1 MTITDVDAIWLHCPI
16 PYEKQHVSDFGRLAS
31 FDTCLVSISTD
42 TGLVGYGEAKAAVGS
57 VAGAGT
63 YASLVSCIKHELKPI
78 LLGQDAT
85 QINRLWERMYNGTRD
100 HYALSRGRTFPIL
113 GRRGLTISSMS
124 GVDIA
129 LWDLLGKHLGVPVV
143 TLLGGA
149 CRDSMPAYAS
159 GGWADV
165 DAIGDQLM
173 GYVDKGFNA
182 VKMRVGVMDQN
193 VATSVARVRAA
204 RKALGDSVH
213 LMVDAH
219 GTYSVPEAKQFCRQ
233 LENED
238 LYWFEEPVSADDRIG
253 AAEVRAATSIPIA
266 AGESEFTRFDF
277 RDLIHLRAVDVLQPD
292 MAICGGI
299 TEGMRI
305 SSLAATHQLAL
316 APHLWGSAFMFMAGL
331 HVAFASPSAVIL
343 EYSLG
348 ANPMLHGLVLEP
360 IAAQDGYLP
369 APTRPGLGVTPNQ
382 EVIDQYKQ
390 SIA

>member
-1 MTITDVDAIWLHCPI
+1 MIITDVDATWLHCPI

-31 FDTCLVSISTD
+31 FDTCLVSISTEN
-42 TGLVGYGEAKAAVGS
+42 GLIGYGEAKAAVGS

-63 YASLVSCIKHELKPI
+63 YASLVSCIRHELRPI
-78 LLGQDAT
+78 LVGQDAT
-85 QINRLWERMYNGTRD
+85 NINRLWEMMYNGTRD

-129 LWDLLGKHLGVPVV
+129 LWDLLGKHLGVPIV

-149 CRDSMPAYAS
+149 CRDTMPAYAS
-159 GGWADV
+159 GGWADA
-165 DAIGDQLM
+165 DFIGDQLS
-173 GYVDKGFNA
+173 GYVEKGFKA
-182 VKMRVGVMDQN
+182 VKMRVGVMDGN

-204 RKALGDSVH
+204 RKALGDSIKI
-213 LMVDAH
+213 MVDAH

-233 LENED
+233 LED
-238 LYWFEEPVSADDRIG
+238 IGLYWFEEPVSADDRKG

-277 RDLIHLRAVDVLQPD
+277 RDLVELRAVDVLQPD

-299 TEGMRI
+299 TEGVRI
-305 SSLAATHQLAL
+305 AHIAATHQLAL

-348 ANPMLHGLVLEP
+348 ANPMLHGLVHESILTD
-360 IAAQDGYLP
+360 DGHLP
-369 APTRPGLGVTPNQ
+369 APTRPGLGVTPKQ
-382 EVIDQYKQ
+382 EIIDKYTQ
-390 SIA
+390 SID

>member
-1 MTITDVDAIWLHCPI
+1 MIITDVDAVWLHCPI

-31 FDTCLVSISTD
+31 FDTCLVSIHTD
-42 TGLVGYGEAKAAVGS
+42 NGLVGYGEAKAAVGS
-57 VAGAGT
+57 VAGAGS
-63 YASLVSCIKHELKPI
+63 YASLVSCIKHELRPI
-78 LLGQDAT
+78 LIGQDAT
-85 QINRLWERMYNGTRD
+85 RINRIWEMMYNGTRD
-100 HYALSRGRTFPIL
+100 HYALDRGRTFPIL

-165 DAIGDQLM
+165 DAIGNQLH
-173 GYVDKGFNA
+173 GYVEKGFNA
-182 VKMRVGVMDQN
+182 VKMRVGVMDQD

-204 RKALGDSVH
+204 RKALGPSIK

-219 GTYSVPEAKQFCRQ
+219 GTYSVPEAKQFCRH
-233 LENED
+233 LEDEG
-238 LYWFEEPVSADDRIG
+238 LYWFEEPVSADDRKG
-253 AAEVRAATSIPIA
+253 AAEVRSSTTIPIA

-277 RDLIHLRAVDVLQPD
+277 RDLVDIRAIDVLQPD

-305 SSLAATHQLAL
+305 SSLAATHQLSL

-348 ANPMLHGLVLEP
+348 ANPMLHGLVQES
-360 IAAQDGYLP
+360 IEATDGYLP
-369 APTRPGLGVTPNQ
+369 APTRPGLGVTPIQ
-382 EVIDQYKQ
+382 SVIDQYKQ
-390 SIA
+390 SID